1 MNKKKY
7 LLAGVAVA
15 FASVALLIVTAKHR
29 PKRKWVF
36 VGLILAAIAGFV
48 GAVALAYHP
57 RKEARKRLKIE
68 QLIDDFDAEQLEENI
83 SEVLG
88 DVSDAILH

>member
-7 LLAGVAVA
+7 FLASAAVA
-15 FASVALLIVTAKHR
+15 FASAALLIVTAKHR

-36 VGLILAAIAGFV
+36 VGLIFAAIAGFV
-48 GAVALAYHP
+48 GAIALAYHP
-57 RKEARKRLKIE
+57 GKEERKKLKLE
-68 QLIDDFDAEQLEENI
+68 ELIDDFDAEQLEENI

-88 DVSDAILH
+88 DVSDTLLH

>member
-7 LLAGVAVA
+7 LLAGIAVA

-48 GAVALAYHP
+48 GAVALVYHP

>member
-7 LLAGVAVA
+7 LLASAAVA
-15 FASVALLIVTAKHR
+15 FASAALLIVTAKRR
-29 PKRKWVF
+29 PKRNWVF
-36 VGLILAAIAGFV
+36 IGLILAAIAGFV

-57 RKEARKRLKIE
+57 RKEERKKLKLEKLIE
-68 QLIDDFDAEQLEENI
+68 DFDAEQLEENI

-88 DVSDAILH
+88 SVSDTILH